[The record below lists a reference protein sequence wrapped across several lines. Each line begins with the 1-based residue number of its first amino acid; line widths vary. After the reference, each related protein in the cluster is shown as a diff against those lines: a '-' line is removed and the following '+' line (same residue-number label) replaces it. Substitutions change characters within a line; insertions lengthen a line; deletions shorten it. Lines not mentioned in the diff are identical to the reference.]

1 MLENIRA
8 IMLKE
13 SMDNQL
19 GGKGSLKKHRKSVL
33 SIYTI
38 LLIVILREQLYTL
51 EKKNVVHYQTLS
63 QITQI

>member
-19 GGKGSLKKHRKSVL
+19 GGKGSLKKLHKSVL